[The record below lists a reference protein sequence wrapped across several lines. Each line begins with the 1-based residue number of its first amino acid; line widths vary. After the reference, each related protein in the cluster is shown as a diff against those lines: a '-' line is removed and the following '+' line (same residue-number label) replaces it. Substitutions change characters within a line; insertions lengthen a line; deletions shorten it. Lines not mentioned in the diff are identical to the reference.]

1 MIKNSLLS
9 FLLLVSFYTFGQINA
24 ITESGDEVILYDDG
38 SWVYVADSS
47 THLTET
53 VKMNEKVFKAPKSS
67 TFLVKSKK
75 TDVGVKINPK
85 IWKFTKGEPGQPAE
99 FVFQNKTE
107 DMYGMIITEKIS
119 IDIKALKQIA
129 LSNAKS
135 AAPDIKLINQEY
147 RMVNGAKVLMMEMR
161 GTIQGVKFVY
171 YGYYYSDDTGSV
183 QFLTYTSQNLF
194 EEYKKEM
201 EKLLNGFVVLKK

>member
-47 THLTET
+47 THLAEAI
-53 VKMNEKVFKAPKSS
+53 KMNEKVFKTPKSS

-75 TDVGVKINPK
+75 TDVGVRINPK
-85 IWKFTKGEPGQPAE
+85 NWKFTKGKAGQPAE

-119 IDIKALKQIA
+119 IDIKTLKQIA
-129 LSNAKS
+129 LNNAKS
-135 AAPDIKLINQEY
+135 AAPDVKLTNQEY
-147 RMVNGAKVLMMEMR
+147 RMVNGTKVLMMEMK

-171 YGYYYSDDTGSV
+171 YGYYYSDDSGSV